1 MCLYCSFPVAIK
13 CSRLSKDSDAN
24 ELLEEAKSMLET
36 NAFHENIV
44 NLQGLTYK
52 KTHLLSTKI
61 EVLITCTNRLKCQIK
76 Y

>member
-1 MCLYCSFPVAIK
+1 MCSYCSFPVAIK
-13 CSRLSKDSDAN
+13 CSRLSKESNAN

-52 KTHLLSTKI
+52 KTHLLNTKI
-61 EVLITCTNRLKCQIK
+61 EVLITRTNKSKHQMK
-76 Y
+76 

>member
-13 CSRLSKDSDAN
+13 CSRLSKESNAN

-52 KTHLLSTKI
+52 KAHLLNTKI
-61 EVLITCTNRLKCQIK
+61 EVLITPTNKSKHQMK
-76 Y
+76 

>member
-13 CSRLSKDSDAN
+13 CSRLSKESNVN

-52 KTHLLSTKI
+52 KTHLLNTKI
-61 EVLITCTNRLKCQIK
+61 EVLITRTNKSKHQMK
-76 Y
+76 

>member
-1 MCLYCSFPVAIK
+1 MCFYCSFPVAIK
-13 CSRLSKDSDAN
+13 CSRVPKESNSN

-52 KTHLLSTKI
+52 KPHVLSTKI
-61 EVLITCTNRLKCQIK
+61 EVLITCINRIKHQIK
-76 Y
+76 

>member
-1 MCLYCSFPVAIK
+1 MWLYCSFPVAIK
-13 CSRLSKDSDAN
+13 CSRVSKDSNSN

-52 KTHLLSTKI
+52 KPHVLSTKI
-61 EVLITCTNRLKCQIK
+61 EVLITCINRFKHQIK
-76 Y
+76 